1 MASTNRRGLIAA
13 MTLSFG
19 LVLAAPAVAGP
30 PWISV
35 EYPANP
41 FDEATRGALALI
53 HTYHH
58 GRSVSFPLEAV
69 AEGFLDGGRTSRDL
83 RVVETSRA
91 GVYAVRGDLPAEG
104 VWVLVVEIADT
115 EVDTRVTALVA
126 LDENREIT
134 AVRVPHRVEGRWIIP
149 RAASTEEV
157 EALLASTAAL
167 AQARRDAGL
176 TRTTGVG
183 TGELAGLGALVLL
196 PLGAFTLGR
205 RRARGRPNRR

>member
-13 MTLSFG
+13 MTLSFA
-19 LVLAAPAVAGP
+19 LVLATPALAGP

-58 GRSVSFPLEAV
+58 GRSVGFPLEAV
-69 AEGFLDGGRTSRDL
+69 AEGLLDGRRTSRDL
-83 RVVETSRA
+83 RVVETSRE

-104 VWVLVVEIADT
+104 VWILVVAMTDT
-115 EVDTRVTALVA
+115 EVDTRATALIA
-126 LDENREIT
+126 LDENGELT
-134 AVRVPHRVEGRWIIP
+134 AVRVPHRMEGRWVIP

-176 TRTTGVG
+176 TRATGVG
-183 TGELAGLGALVLL
+183 TGELAGLGALLLL
-196 PLGAFTLGR
+196 PLGAFALGR
-205 RRARGRPNRR
+205 RRARGQANRR